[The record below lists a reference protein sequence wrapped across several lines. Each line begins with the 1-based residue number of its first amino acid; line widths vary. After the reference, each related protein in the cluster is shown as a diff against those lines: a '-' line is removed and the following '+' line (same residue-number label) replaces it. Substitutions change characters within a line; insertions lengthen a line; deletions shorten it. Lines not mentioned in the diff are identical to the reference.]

1 LPVAARCT
9 YLSFPTR
16 RSSDLRSLAGQF
28 HEQVP
33 SLYQPHPLLRSGLEG
48 YSAVLLGATNH
59 DHVNPVH
66 FASFSKKSQPT
77 GRVRGLGLG
86 VVCVLGGGFGALNA
100 GGVRLLCSSFFLGD
114 DIDATAVISRFIGSE
129 YPP

>member
-28 HEQVP
+28 HEQVA
-33 SLYQPHPLLRSGLEG
+33 SLYQPHPLLRPGLEG
-48 YSAVLLGATNH
+48 FSAVLLGATNH

-66 FASFSKKSQPT
+66 FASVSKKSHTT
-77 GRVRGLGLG
+77 GCARGLGL
-86 VVCVLGGGFGALNA
+86 VIVCVLGGGCGTLSA
-100 GGVRLLCSSFFLGD
+100 GVSGLLLS
-114 DIDATAVISRFIGSE
+114 
-129 YPP
+129 